1 MWDDRT
7 ARSVHTFHEPK
18 GFGHALA
25 FHPSGACVGVATSD
39 SKVKVYDVRVMKL
52 QQLYSA
58 HTGPVSQVAFHPS
71 GNYLVSASQDGTMKL
86 YDLMEAR
93 PIFTL
98 HGHDKAV
105 TAVAFSSKGGGGG
118 VAVCPCTL
126 PLSSAV
132 CPCTLPLSAA
142 CCPFPM

>member
-7 ARSVHTFHEPK
+7 GRSVHTFHEPK

-105 TAVAFSSKGGGGG
+105 TAVAFSSKGGE
-118 VAVCPCTL
+118 V
-126 PLSSAV
+126 
-132 CPCTLPLSAA
+132 
-142 CCPFPM
+142 